1 MGRKVAMRFSENLC
15 RRYQGAV
22 EIIAKRWTPLILR
35 VLVGKPLRFSE
46 LAEQLEV
53 VSDRVLSER
62 LKELE
67 QEGIVERRVLAE
79 PPIRVE
85 YSLTEKGKALAPVIE
100 AIEAWSH
107 RWLELDPALPVT
119 SAGAHSALDTPEEAK
134 MDR

>member
-1 MGRKVAMRFSENLC
+1 MRFSGNLC
-15 RRYQGAV
+15 RRYQSAV
-22 EIIAKRWTPLILR
+22 EIIAKRWTALILK
-35 VLVGKPLRFSE
+35 VLIGKPLRFSE
-46 LAEQLEV
+46 LAEQLDV

-85 YSLTEKGKALAPVIE
+85 YSLTEKGEALAPVIE

-107 RWLELDPALPVT
+107 RWIELDPTQPVT
-119 SAGAHSALDTPEEAK
+119 SAEAHATADMTAK
-134 MDR
+134 AATDPDHGH